1 MSHLLKFTVWEQN
14 GKWHC
19 NDVSDLGHGSGYW
32 WHPARML
39 GISLTDYVLLL
50 KDEFHAVNFSFP
62 NQKIL
67 LWDWQSYMLMG
78 YSSAGLEHRS
88 YKPGL
93 SRVRIPLSLFITMKK
108 ISTNYLSP
116 LGIQKQR
123 RNKMKKLIIMVTV
136 ILSIIC
142 MFTIGTYTTFAR

>member
-32 WHPARML
+32 WHSARML

-67 LWDWQSYMLMG
+67 LWDWQSYTDC
-78 YSSAGLEHRS
+78 
-88 YKPGL
+88 
-93 SRVRIPLSLFITMKK
+93 SRFANFI
-108 ISTNYLSP
+108 
-116 LGIQKQR
+116 
-123 RNKMKKLIIMVTV
+123 NKEARKRKYF
-136 ILSIIC
+136 IC
-142 MFTIGTYTTFAR
+142 